1 MRQMPQNAS
10 KKEPVS
16 FKKSVAASDDILRHL
31 AFDNSFRA
39 NIISTVSSGKIIMA
53 NKAACKL
60 LGYSKKELLTKTRA
74 TIFDIKE
81 SNFKKM
87 LKQRTAEGHS
97 AAFVKVIKKSGKSIS
112 CQITSAVF
120 MDKDGIEKSITS
132 IADISQSILE
142 QKNID
147 TKKGKKV
154 TKDIALARSKQKEI
168 DIKKK
173 KIVADNIAL
182 AKSRQKEID
191 IKKEKIVADDI
202 ALAKSE
208 QKKIDIKKEK
218 IVADDIAQ
226 AKSKQ
231 KDIDIKKEKIVA
243 NNIVQ
248 AKSEQKEIDTQKAK
262 LVADD
267 IAQAKSEQK
276 KIDIKKDKIVAN
288 DIILAKAKADAG
300 LAENNK
306 WIKHIAKTSY
316 DVMWD
321 WDIVTGQIYIGDS
334 IKEVFGYKLENNTIN
349 FRDLTKDLL
358 IEGQETIE
366 KLMKVLASRK
376 KNWDDSYRMKRYDG
390 TVASVVSRASIV
402 RDRAGKAIRMIGATQ
417 DVSRLLELEKK
428 LEQEMVSKGEL
439 FTAYKES
446 FKLIFNSSSD
456 VLFDA
461 DLVTNE
467 IIVSDGYEKE
477 FGYKITSNMTQAKDW
492 MIHIH
497 PDDKEMLMEDYRRM
511 LASEKTEWK
520 YSYRFLRADNS
531 VANILS
537 SRIIL
542 RNPDGRAYRM
552 IGSMHDISKQKVL
565 EERLLQEVKL
575 KEKQIA
581 EATED
586 ARETARSDIGK
597 ELHDNVNQ
605 LLGASK
611 LYLEM
616 AKQGGADSE
625 MYINRSSL
633 YTLSAIEEIRKLS
646 KGLTTDIIK
655 NLGLCE
661 AIDNM
666 ARDTMQIN
674 PVKISCVLKSFK
686 EKSVNDKFKLNIF
699 RIVQEQLN
707 NILKHAKATEV
718 RLSLVQTKNSIM
730 LSISDN
736 GIGFDTGQKRKGIGI
751 ANIKSRATSY
761 NGTADFVSQP
771 GHGCV
776 LTVTFPIPDALG
788 ERVE

>member
-1 MRQMPQNAS
+1 MRKISQSNNKKLPDIS
-10 KKEPVS
+10 KKS
-16 FKKSVAASDDILRHL
+16 SAASDDILHHL
-31 AFDNSFRA
+31 AFDNAALA
-39 NIISTVSSGKIIMA
+39 NIIVIVSSGKIILA
-53 NKAACKL
+53 NSAACKL
-60 LGYSKKELLTKTRA
+60 LGYSKKGLLTKNRA
-74 TIFDIKE
+74 DIFDIRE

-87 LKQRTAEGHS
+87 LKQRTTEGRS
-97 AAFVKVIKKSGKSIS
+97 IALVTAVKKSGKKFS

-120 MDKDGIEKSITS
+120 KDKDGIEKSITT

-147 TKKGKKV
+147 TAKEKV
-154 TKDIALARSKQKEI
+154 VADNIVLAKSKQKDIDAQKEKIVANNIDLAKSEQKEIDTQKEKIVADNIVMAKSEQKEIDIQKEKIVAHDIAEAKSKQKEI
-168 DIKKK
+168 DTQKE

-182 AKSRQKEID
+182 AKSKQISID

-202 ALAKSE
+202 ALAKSK
-208 QKKIDIKKEK
+208 QISIDIKKEK
-218 IVADDIAQ
+218 IVAD
-226 AKSKQ
+226 
-231 KDIDIKKEKIVA
+231 
-243 NNIVQ
+243 
-248 AKSEQKEIDTQKAK
+248 
-262 LVADD
+262 
-267 IAQAKSEQK
+267 
-276 KIDIKKDKIVAN
+276 

-300 LAENNK
+300 LAENNE

-321 WDIVTGQIYIGDS
+321 WDIVTGQVYIGDS
-334 IKEVFGYKLENNTIN
+334 IEEVFGYKLENNTVD
-349 FRDLTKDLL
+349 FKDLSKDLL
-358 IEGQETIE
+358 VEGEGTI
-366 KLMKVLASRK
+366 KKVMKVLASRK
-376 KNWDDSYRMKRYDG
+376 KNWDDSYKIKRYDG
-390 TVASVVSRASIV
+390 SVASVVSRASIV
-402 RDRAGKAIRMIGATQ
+402 RDRRGKAIRMIGATQ
-417 DVSRLLELEKK
+417 DVSRLQELEKK
-428 LEQEMVSKGEL
+428 LEQEIVSKGDL
-439 FTAYKES
+439 STAYKES

-477 FGYKITSNMTQAKDW
+477 FGYKITNNMTQAKDW
-492 MIHIH
+492 MGHIH
-497 PDDKEMLMEDYRRM
+497 PDDKEIVMEDYRKM

-565 EERLLQEVKL
+565 EEKLLQEVKL

-586 ARETARSDIGK
+586 AKETARSDIGK

-616 AKQGGADSE
+616 AKQGGVNSE

-655 NLGLCE
+655 NLGLSE
-661 AIDNM
+661 AIDNI
-666 ARDTMQIN
+666 AQDTMQIN
-674 PVKISCVLKSFK
+674 PVKISCVSKSFK
-686 EKSVNDKFKLNIF
+686 ENSVNDKFKLNIF

-707 NILKHAKATEV
+707 NILKHARATEI
-718 RLSLVQTKNSIM
+718 RLSLVQTKKSIM

-736 GIGFDTGQKRKGIGI
+736 GVGFDTGQKRKGIGI

-761 NGTADFVSQP
+761 NGTADFVSQT
-771 GHGCV
+771 GQGCV
-776 LTVTFPIPDALG
+776 LTVTFPITDAPTKNS
-788 ERVE
+788 E